1 MTWLNNTLAALFV
14 RLRNVLLVRVATVK
28 NLISSTKLKRT
39 LVRYL
44 GLALLNT
51 GKPFTRIGNWFW
63 KKHRTVLNWDK

>member
-14 RLRNVLLVRVATVK
+14 RLRNVLLVRVGMLK
-28 NLISSTKLKRT
+28 NLISNTKLKRT

>member
-1 MTWLNNTLAALFV
+1 V
-14 RLRNVLLVRVATVK
+14 RLRNVLFVRVDMLK
-28 NLISSTKLKRT
+28 NLISNTKLKHT

-63 KKHRTVLNWDK
+63 KKHRTVLDWNK

>member
-1 MTWLNNTLAALFV
+1 MKWLNKLLEALRESFV
-14 RLRNVLLVRVATVK
+14 NALRDQVDILK
-28 NLISSTKLKRT
+28 NLISVTKLKRT

>member
-28 NLISSTKLKRT
+28 NLISNTKLKRT